1 MKKEQAEPVNLLELK
16 PRQNILWETGEDG
29 GIVLLVPKFSNK
41 FLATY
46 FMPLL
51 SKPNFRVKLD
61 QFGSFVW
68 KHCDGVTPVADI
80 GRKMKE
86 QFGDSAEPIYD
97 RIGAFLRKL
106 EKEKFLIMQYDVQ
119 L

>member
-1 MKKEQAEPVNLLELK
+1 MKKEQVEPVNLLELK
-16 PRQNILWETGEDG
+16 PRQNILWEMGEDG

-46 FMPLL
+46 LMPLL

-68 KHCDGVTPVADI
+68 KHCDGLTSVSDI
-80 GRKMKE
+80 GKKMKE
-86 QFGDSAEPIYD
+86 QFGDSAEPVYD
-97 RIGAFLRKL
+97 RIGTFIKRL
-106 EKEKFLIMQYDVQ
+106 EKEKFLIIQYNNE